1 MGFKNQQ
8 FCDEPDAIPD
18 VLDSCHQVMTDATH
32 VRIDDNALTEFARFL
47 AGASAAQPPPD
58 FDGLVFRGTRADVCN
73 YCLLIDAL
81 NFCFWSDQPWEV
93 SFRGRTWTRT
103 PAMEAS
109 LTRAIERDRQWLT
122 ADRWA
127 EADENALTEVFAGRG
142 MIPLLDQRVA
152 VLRETGAVL
161 RDQFDGRFDRAV
173 ERVDGD
179 ALSLSRLLATHFDS
193 FRDVATCRGKTVAF
207 LKRAQICAADLHRML
222 IANGFEGLTGLNALT
237 VFADYRLPQLFR
249 HRGIICLDD
258 AFAGRIER
266 SEPIESGSAVEVEL
280 RAATIVVADQLV
292 TRMRDMGVN
301 AEPWKIDY
309 SLWWMARQ
317 PDVTTPHHRT
327 VSIYY

>member
-1 MGFKNQQ
+1 MDPSTRQTCGNLA
-8 FCDEPDAIPD
+8 AIPD
-18 VLDSCHQVMTDATH
+18 VLESCRRVMDSAAHI
-32 VRIDDNALTEFARFL
+32 RIEPQALIEFARFL
-47 AGASAAQPPPD
+47 AAESAAEPPPD
-58 FDGLVFRGTRADVCN
+58 FDGLVFRGARTDLCN

-93 SFRGRTWTRT
+93 RFRGRWWART

-109 LTRAIERDRQWLT
+109 LLRAIERDAEWLS

-142 MIPLLDQRVA
+142 MIPQLSQRVA

-161 RDQFDGRFDRAV
+161 RDQFGGRFERAV
-173 ERVDGD
+173 DGVDGD
-179 ALSLSRLLATHFDS
+179 ALSLARLLASQFDS
-193 FRDVATCRGKTVAF
+193 FRDVARCRGVTVAF

-222 IANGFEGLTGLNALT
+222 IANGDAGLTGLDRLT

-249 HRGIICLDD
+249 HRGIIRLDD
-258 AFAGRIER
+258 DFAGRIER
-266 SEPIESGSAVEVEL
+266 GEPIESGSAAEVEL

-292 TRMRDMGVN
+292 ARMRDMGVDT
-301 AEPWKIDY
+301 APWKTDY

-317 PDVTTPHHRT
+317 PEVITPHHQT